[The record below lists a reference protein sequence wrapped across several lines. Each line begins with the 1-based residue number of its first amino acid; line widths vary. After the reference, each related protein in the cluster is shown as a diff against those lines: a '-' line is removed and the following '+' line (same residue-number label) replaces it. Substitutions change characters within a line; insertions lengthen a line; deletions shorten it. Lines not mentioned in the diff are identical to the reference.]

1 MFEKAKS
8 CTITQ
13 TVLNKMRY
21 AEVELLSHQAE
32 DTRDVEQFLT
42 ALKFAPTLITTT
54 HAKNQ
59 TFVHAKFLP
68 WWYCVSDAEK
78 TIFEMVA
85 LIKKTVGGNN
95 IFTDRFVVWIVRD
108 IRHIIGKNHKVGTK
122 NKLTQEAFE
131 LLLKLG
137 HFQVDL

>member
-1 MFEKAKS
+1 MIACTIKTLCNKHLEKGQPIDGISTINAQAFMFEKAKS

-54 HAKNQ
+54 HAKN
-59 TFVHAKFLP
+59 
-68 WWYCVSDAEK
+68 
-78 TIFEMVA
+78 
-85 LIKKTVGGNN
+85 
-95 IFTDRFVVWIVRD
+95 
-108 IRHIIGKNHKVGTK
+108 
-122 NKLTQEAFE
+122 
-131 LLLKLG
+131 
-137 HFQVDL
+137 